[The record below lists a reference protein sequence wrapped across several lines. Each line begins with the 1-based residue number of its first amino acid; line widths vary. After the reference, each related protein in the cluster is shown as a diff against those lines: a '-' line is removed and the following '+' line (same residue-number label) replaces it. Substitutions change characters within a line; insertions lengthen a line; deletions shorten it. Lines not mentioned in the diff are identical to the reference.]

1 MDRSTAVSNSQPP
14 QYISNNIINHI
25 WGPCWTR
32 THLIRFNRQPGTE
45 RVQEKLISTA
55 RCVDSDFPL
64 LIATLRDER
73 EDAGPEPGTIRS
85 PGVGENQRLM
95 RRWCLRSVGVDCGTI
110 VGN

>member
-14 QYISNNIINHI
+14 QYISNIIINHI
-25 WGPCWTR
+25 WGLCW

-85 PGVGENQRLM
+85 PGENQRLM
-95 RRWCLRSVGVDCGTI
+95 RRFFRSVGVDCGTI